1 MRADRLGRAF
11 KAIKLIAAAPERL
24 SASEVARSLQLP
36 LSSTHDLLGSL
47 SELHLVDNDDGR
59 YALGPE
65 AVAFSIGVLDGLTVR
80 TRARRHLAQL
90 ADRSGEAVY
99 LALPSGRRLIYV
111 DRVLGASPVS
121 IHIRLGQP
129 LYLHSTA
136 AGKLFAALDENF
148 RRQLFEHGRPALTAT
163 TLTSDE
169 ELSREL
175 HAIARDKVGIT
186 RGESYLGI
194 LGLAVPIWEADGTLA
209 AAIHVSTA
217 EAGADDRR
225 VDELIA
231 MMREAAARV
240 MADIGAAPPTGS
252 VLEIGR

>member
-1 MRADRLGRAF
+1 MPSRRL
-11 KAIKLIAAAPERL
+11 LIASAPERL
-24 SASEVARSLQLP
+24 TASEVARSLQLP
-36 LSSTHDLLGSL
+36 LSSTHDLLRSL
-47 SELHLVDNDDGR
+47 SELRLVDNDDGL
-59 YALGPE
+59 YALGPA
-65 AVAFSIGVLDGLTVR
+65 AVAFSTGVLDGLNVR

-111 DRVLGASPVS
+111 DRVLGASRVS
-121 IHIRLGQP
+121 IHIRLGEP

-136 AGKLFAALDENF
+136 AGKLFAALDDEF
-148 RRQLFEHGRPALTAT
+148 RRRLFEHSRPALTAM

-175 HAIARDKVGIT
+175 DVIARRNVAIT

-194 LGLAVPIWEADGTLA
+194 LGLAVPIWDADGTLA

-217 EAGADDRR
+217 EAGADDQR

-231 MMREAAARV
+231 MMSETAARV
-240 MADIGAAPPTGS
+240 MADVGAAPPAS
-252 VLEIGR
+252 HPEEPGR

>member
-1 MRADRLGRAF
+1 MQADRLRRAF
-11 KAIKLIAAAPERL
+11 EAIKIIAAAPDRL
-24 SASEVARSLQLP
+24 TGSQVARSLGLP
-36 LSSTHDLLGSL
+36 LSSTHDLLRSL
-47 SELHLVDNDDGR
+47 TELHLVDSEDGR

-65 AVAFSIGVLDGLTVR
+65 AVAFSAGVLDGLTVR

-111 DRVLGASPVS
+111 DRVLGASRVS
-121 IHIRLGQP
+121 IHIRLGEP

-148 RRQLFEHGRPALTAT
+148 RRQLFDHDRPPLTAR
-163 TLTSDE
+163 TLTSDQD
-169 ELSREL
+169 LAREL
-175 HAIARDKVGIT
+175 DTIARDKVSIT
-186 RGESYLGI
+186 RSESFLGI
-194 LGLAVPIWEADGTLA
+194 LGLAVPIWAPDGTLA

-225 VDELIA
+225 VAELIG
-231 MMREAAARV
+231 MMTDAAARA
-240 MADIGAAPPTGS
+240 MADVGAGPPTRL
-252 VLEIGR
+252 VAETPR